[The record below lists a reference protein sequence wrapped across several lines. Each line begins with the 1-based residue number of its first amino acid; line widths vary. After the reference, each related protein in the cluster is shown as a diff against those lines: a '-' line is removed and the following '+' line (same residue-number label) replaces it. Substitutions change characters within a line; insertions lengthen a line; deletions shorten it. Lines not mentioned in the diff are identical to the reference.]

1 MKRFCSFLF
10 LFFCFFAAQP
20 QNLIADWSAE
30 DLYQCP
36 DQLGF
41 VESFLNDWTSL
52 RGSPDYFHSCCE
64 LPQLCWNNS
73 LGYQEPRTGE
83 GYLGIVTY
91 SMNLPNY
98 SEYAGVNLIEP
109 MEVGASYYVSFHAAL
124 AFRPN
129 GGRFATDKLGF
140 LLMTENYLN
149 LDGLAPKQN
158 FSHYYSDVV
167 LIDTTN
173 WTKLETTIV
182 ADSAYSMIAFGCFFE
197 DDQIEVLMPYGDFTS
212 GVAYYYLDDFCV
224 SQDSTRCETVLGIE
238 ELISPEV
245 VVFPNPAYDH
255 FIIESTESLVNL
267 IIFDSSG
274 RQVLSRSMN
283 GDLWALQPIHLSAGI
298 YLLSIETKKGNV
310 QKRLLVSK
318 P

>member
-1 MKRFCSFLF
+1 MAV
-10 LFFCFFAAQP
+10 AAIA

-30 DLYQCP
+30 DVAVCP
-36 DQLGF
+36 YGLGIM
-41 VESFLNDWTSL
+41 ETFLPTWMTL
-52 RGSPDYFHSCCE
+52 RGTPDYFHSCCQ

-73 LGYQEPRTGE
+73 MGYQEPRTGE

-91 SMNLPNY
+91 SKNLPNY

-109 MEVGASYYVSFHAAL
+109 MEVGTSYYVSFHAAM

-149 LDGLAPKQN
+149 LDGKAPKHN
-158 FSHYYSDVV
+158 FSHYYSNVV
-167 LIDTTN
+167 LTDTTN
-173 WTKLETTIV
+173 WTRMEATIV
-182 ADSAYSMIAFGCFFE
+182 ADSAYSMIVFGCFFD
-197 DDQIEVLMPYGDFTS
+197 DDQIEVLLPYGDFTS

-238 ELISPEV
+238 EPISPEI
-245 VVFPNPAYDH
+245 VVFPNPANDQ
-255 FIIESTESLVNL
+255 FNIQSNESLVSL
-267 IIFDSSG
+267 SIFDSSG
-274 RQVLSRSMN
+274 RQVLSRSLN
-283 GDLWALQPIHLSAGI
+283 GALQVFQPIQLSAGI
-298 YLLSIETKKGNV
+298 YFLSIETKKGNV
-310 QKRLLVSK
+310 QKRLVVTK